1 MKHFLLFFIVVVIGI
16 TSITAQNQTRIIDGK
31 IFTVYTVK
39 STDTWQSIADE
50 HAVSIDAL
58 YTANPELKEN
68 LKGAKTILIPP
79 VEKKAQQKATDININ
94 NSDTDSFVLPYTGD
108 TTVRKAGEQAK
119 KQPAK
124 AERAKVYGEELRTEF
139 RGANSL
145 IVYRIGKNDNLK
157 DVAKHYYCTP
167 AEILEFN
174 PNANPQLEVG
184 KIIKIPVRR
193 EQVVAFE
200 ETPTTVMDTTDK
212 TSVDS
217 TLITTNKVE
226 EPAMVKEKVAVSEP
240 VVIDEEEQVA
250 DEGLEP
256 GESRLGDYI
265 VLKKAGKLYIK
276 HRVISGEDLTRIS
289 KTNYSTNARI
299 LAVNG
304 LSSTKVTTGQILLI
318 PTSKEILKK
327 LTGLNYGQKT
337 KNTAVAKT
345 SKIKETK
352 TFKEEKEEKQDKQVK
367 VAKVKKTK
375 NPKTGKKEQI
385 TASTEQK
392 PYDPSFKWGDVI
404 VPANDRLEDSARK
417 TIADNIKE
425 INIKDVHANA
435 SDGETKENYTHTVV
449 KGETLESIAKKYKIA
464 PSDIANWNNLYQDR
478 VRVGQDL
485 IVNAKRAAKPYLAL
499 NSITPEQKL
508 QIKQNDKSNKILAVQ
523 ERGLCILTDNPIF
536 TGILHKTAPA
546 GTLLLVTNLDNF
558 KKVYV
563 RVTGTLSEKEEKDVI
578 LRIDRETADEL
589 FVNTPLTNVSITY
602 GIVD

>member
-16 TSITAQNQTRIIDGK
+16 TSITAQNQTRVIDGK
-31 IFTVYTVK
+31 TYTVYTVK
-39 STDTWQSIADE
+39 TTDTWQSIADE
-50 HAVSIDAL
+50 YAVSISAL
-58 YTANPELKEN
+58 YVANPELKEN
-68 LKGAKTILIPP
+68 LKGAKSILVPP
-79 VEKKAQQKATDININ
+79 SEKKAQKQATDININ
-94 NSDTDSFVLPYTGD
+94 NTDTDSFVLPYTGD
-108 TTVRKAGEQAK
+108 TTVRKAGEETK
-119 KQPAK
+119 KIVK
-124 AERAKVYGEELRTEF
+124 IERAKVYGEELRTEF

-200 ETPTTVMDTTDK
+200 ETTNAVDTTDK
-212 TSVDS
+212 TSIDS
-217 TLITTNKVE
+217 TLITTTKVE
-226 EPAMVKEKVAVSEP
+226 EPVVVKEQVAIAEP
-240 VVIDEEEQVA
+240 IVIDEEEQIA

-265 VLKKAGKLYIK
+265 VVKKATKLYIK

-304 LSSTKVTTGQILLI
+304 LTSTKVTTGQILLI
-318 PTSKEILKK
+318 PTNKEILKK
-327 LTGLNYGQKT
+327 LTGLTYGQKT

-345 SKIKETK
+345 SKIKQPK
-352 TFKEEKEEKQDKQVK
+352 PVKEEKEDKQDKQVK

-375 NPKTGKKEQI
+375 NPKTGKVEQI
-385 TASTEQK
+385 TASSEQK

-417 TIADNIKE
+417 TIADNIKD
-425 INIKDVHANA
+425 INIKEAHANA
-435 SDGETKENYTHTVV
+435 SEGETKENYTHVV
-449 KGETLESIAKKYKIA
+449 LKGETLESIAKKYKIA
-464 PSDIANWNNLYQDR
+464 PSDIANWNNLYQER

-499 NSITPEQKL
+499 NSITPEQKT

-558 KKVYV
+558 KKIYV

-589 FVNTPLTNVSITY
+589 FVNTPLTSVSITY

>member
-16 TSITAQNQTRIIDGK
+16 TSITAQNQTRVIDGK
-31 IFTVYTVK
+31 TYTVYTVK
-39 STDTWQSIADE
+39 TTDTWQSIADE
-50 HAVSIDAL
+50 YAVSISAL
-58 YTANPELKEN
+58 YVANPELKEN
-68 LKGAKTILIPP
+68 LKGAKTIIIPP
-79 VEKKAQQKATDININ
+79 SEKKAQKQATDININ
-94 NSDTDSFVLPYTGD
+94 NTDTDSFVLPYTGD
-108 TTVRKAGEQAK
+108 TTVTKAGEETK
-119 KQPAK
+119 KTVK
-124 AERAKVYGEELRTEF
+124 IERAKVYGEELRTEF

-200 ETPTTVMDTTDK
+200 ETTNAVDTTDK
-212 TSVDS
+212 TAIDS
-217 TLITTNKVE
+217 TLITTTKVE
-226 EPAMVKEKVAVSEP
+226 EPVVMKEQIAAEP
-240 VVIDEEEQVA
+240 VVIDEEEQVV

-265 VLKKAGKLYIK
+265 VVKKAGKLYIK

-304 LSSTKVTTGQILLI
+304 LTSTKVTTGQILLI
-318 PTSKEILKK
+318 PTSKEVLKK
-327 LTGLNYGQKT
+327 LTGLTYGQKT

-345 SKIKETK
+345 SKIKQPK
-352 TFKEEKEEKQDKQVK
+352 PIQEEKEDKQEKQPKQ
-367 VAKVKKTK
+367 AKVKKTK
-375 NPKTGKKEQI
+375 NPKTGKAEQI
-385 TASTEQK
+385 IASTEQK

-417 TIADNIKE
+417 TIADNIKD

-435 SDGETKENYTHTVV
+435 SDGETKENYTHVVV
-449 KGETLESIAKKYKIA
+449 KGETLESIARKYKIA
-464 PSDIANWNNLYQDR
+464 PSDIANWNNLYQER

-499 NSITPEQKL
+499 NSITPDQKT

-558 KKVYV
+558 KKIYV

-589 FVNTPLTNVSITY
+589 FVNTPLTSVSITY